1 MRRYSKDKLDEKW
14 ERRSVMREGKSVSKG
29 ERERKEKLLGRKME
43 SQKEIKRK
51 KILRERFRER
61 DLRREGRRYKENGE
75 KVREN

>member
-1 MRRYSKDKLDEKW
+1 
-14 ERRSVMREGKSVSKG
+14 MREGKSASKG

-61 DLRREGRRYKENGE
+61 EREIFEERGGDIKRME
-75 KVREN
+75 KK